1 MVIFSR
7 FPEFYEILP
16 YWYFH
21 FYLFDDK
28 LSDLHDYLLIGY
40 CLEIAGWHL
49 LSYLPSYLY

>member
-49 LSYLPSYLY
+49 LSYLPLYLY